1 MGESKG
7 CGVSGGLLPDR
18 GGRFG
23 IVGPRGGVTKDHSAF
38 CLAKLALLT
47 EKGAF
52 LLPLFGASLVD
63 FEIQILKGFK
73 AVAEVR
79 QGEQTHEGKK

>member
-1 MGESKG
+1 VGESKG
-7 CGVSGGLLPDR
+7 RGVSGGLLLDR

-23 IVGPRGGVTKDHSAF
+23 SVGPQGGSDKGPLGV

-47 EKGAF
+47 AKGAF

-63 FEIQILKGFK
+63 FVIDVLKVFEINNEI
-73 AVAEVR
+73 
-79 QGEQTHEGKK
+79 EQ

>member
-47 EKGAF
+47 AKGAF

-63 FEIQILKGFK
+63 FVIDVLKVFEVKNEI
-73 AVAEVR
+73 
-79 QGEQTHEGKK
+79 EQ